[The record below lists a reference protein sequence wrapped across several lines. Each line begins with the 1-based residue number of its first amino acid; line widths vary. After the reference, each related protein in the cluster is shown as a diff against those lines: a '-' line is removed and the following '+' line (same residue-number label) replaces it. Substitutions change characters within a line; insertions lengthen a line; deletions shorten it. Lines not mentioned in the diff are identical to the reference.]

1 MPCKNLSSECGGSRR
16 AFLRRS
22 GCGLLTLAALGLGG
36 DAVLPVSAIAG
47 VESGKEKMY
56 PIPLG
61 DGVNIDRGSSVMI
74 VRYGSHV
81 YAFSMACPHENAAVK
96 WVAKEHRFFC
106 TKHDSEYTPDGTYT
120 TGHATRNLDRFPVR
134 REGSSVIVSLD
145 RVFHSD
151 ANKAAWTAAA
161 IDV

>member
-1 MPCKNLSSECGGSRR
+1 MSCKHVSSVCRESRR
-16 AFLRRS
+16 EFLQQS
-22 GCGLLTLAALGLGG
+22 GCGLFTLAALGLAG

-47 VESGKEKMY
+47 VESGKEKTY
-56 PIPLG
+56 PIPAT

-74 VRYGSHV
+74 VRYTGHV

-106 TKHDSEYTPDGTYT
+106 TKHDSEYTPDGIYM
-120 TGHATRNLDRFPVR
+120 TGHSTRNLDRFPVR
-134 REGSSVIVSLD
+134 RDGDSVIVSLN

-151 ANKAAWTAAA
+151 ANKAAWTSAD
-161 IDV
+161 IEV

>member
-1 MPCKNLSSECGGSRR
+1 V
-16 AFLRRS
+16 
-22 GCGLLTLAALGLGG
+22 LTLAALGLGV
-36 DAVLPVSAIAG
+36 DVVLPVSAIAG
-47 VESGKEKMY
+47 VAAGKEKTY
-56 PIPLG
+56 PIPSS

-74 VRYGSHV
+74 VRYASHV

-106 TKHDSEYTPDGTYT
+106 TKHDSEYTADGIYT

-134 REGSSVIVSLD
+134 RDGSSVIVSLD

-151 ANKAAWTAAA
+151 ANKESWMAAA